1 MPVGK
6 NKPIAGVELDLVY
19 SKIIRSPSRPESVSK
34 LMGFLSRKVSSQPHG
49 LKPSVQVEIFLK
61 TSPL

>member
-6 NKPIAGVELDLVY
+6 NKLIAGVELDLVY
-19 SKIIRSPSRPESVSK
+19 SKIIRSPSRRESVFK
-34 LMGFLSRKVSSQPHG
+34 LMGFLSRKVSSQPQS
-49 LKPSVQVEIFLK
+49 LRPSVQVEIFLK